1 MGGDACQYG
10 DRGRGD
16 GVRGVRVRGLACAW
30 VCAVVVG
37 VVVGAPAALAGTRVW
52 AVGDG
57 GVAGLQDDALAQRV
71 ASEGIDRLLYL
82 GDVYESGTAMEYAT
96 NYQTSWGRFKQLT
109 SPTPGNHEWS
119 ARREGYDPY
128 WGALAPQ
135 NEGGHYYSFDLA
147 GWHFVSLNSHEDSGP
162 ESPQAAWLS
171 RDLARYSGTCTIAFH
186 HRPRFAAGG
195 HGDAPDLEP
204 LFARLVGRTAALL
217 AGHNHNYERLGPQRG
232 IVPFVVGSGGRDL
245 HRVDRSDPRLVAF
258 DDTSH
263 GALELVLERG
273 RASYRFVRTDG
284 SQSDAGSLS
293 CQPHTAAPTGPPAPP
308 APVEVAPP
316 APPAPV
322 EVAPPASPAPPERQ
336 TYAAAPSVRIV
347 RPGGRR
353 VYPRLRTL
361 YGRTRNV
368 KSPVRLT
375 LTARTRAGCR
385 VFDGARFRRASCRTR
400 RSVRALGVRAWRYR
414 LRRSLPRGAYRLTAR
429 AAGTKGG
436 SASSTVS
443 FRVR

>member
-1 MGGDACQYG
+1 
-10 DRGRGD
+10 
-16 GVRGVRVRGLACAW
+16 
-30 VCAVVVG
+30 
-37 VVVGAPAALAGTRVW
+37 VW

-293 CQPHTAAPTGPPAPP
+293 CQPHTAAP
-308 APVEVAPP
+308 
-316 APPAPV
+316 
-322 EVAPPASPAPPERQ
+322 
-336 TYAAAPSVRIV
+336 SVRIV